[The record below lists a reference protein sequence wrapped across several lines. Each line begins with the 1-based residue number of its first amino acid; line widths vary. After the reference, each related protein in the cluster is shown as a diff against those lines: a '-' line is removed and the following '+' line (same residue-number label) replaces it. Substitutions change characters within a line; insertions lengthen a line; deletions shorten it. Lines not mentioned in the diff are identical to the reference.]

1 MLRQSLWAIAAAAC
15 FSAMAACV
23 KFCNGTFGSLEL
35 VFYRS
40 AFTTVFILCLCV
52 AKGCSLKTQY
62 PFLHL
67 KRDFYGFASVAIWFF
82 TLGKLPLGTNIT
94 LTYCT
99 PLFLAANFII
109 LSRIQKRSAPW
120 GSIGAI
126 ALGFLGIVL
135 LVRPNFS
142 ESEFIACLLCLSVAL
157 IDLFGYWQLR
167 FLGRVKEPSQRVVF
181 YFAFTSMIGAALGV
195 LLFTDGFHKPTLDNW
210 IPLALMGLFATGGML
225 AATRAWMGGN
235 MLLAACLGFSAIPF
249 SELIGIVLF
258 GNIPSLLSI
267 LGMIC
272 VCIAGMFATVFTK
285 REEKLLNEAAE
296 KSASAQSEKKFQPNN

>member
-1 MLRQSLWAIAAAAC
+1 M
-15 FSAMAACV
+15 
-23 KFCNGTFGSLEL
+23 
-35 VFYRS
+35 
-40 AFTTVFILCLCV
+40 
-52 AKGCSLKTQY
+52 
-62 PFLHL
+62 
-67 KRDFYGFASVAIWFF
+67 
-82 TLGKLPLGTNIT
+82 
-94 LTYCT
+94 
-99 PLFLAANFII
+99 
-109 LSRIQKRSAPW
+109 
-120 GSIGAI
+120 
-126 ALGFLGIVL
+126 
-135 LVRPNFS
+135 RPNFS

-195 LLFTDGFHKPTLDNW
+195 LLFTDGFHKPTLDNC